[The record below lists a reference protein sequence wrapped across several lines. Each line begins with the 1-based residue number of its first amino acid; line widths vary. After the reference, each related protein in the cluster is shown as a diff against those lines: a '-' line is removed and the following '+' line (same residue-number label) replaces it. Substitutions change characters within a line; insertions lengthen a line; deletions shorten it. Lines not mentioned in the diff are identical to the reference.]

1 MPQEAPPACLI
12 VGEQANLQ
20 RIGFSDVETL
30 ISHRV
35 SAKVGEGVFLFV
47 LIVILS
53 KLNFILL
60 HVLAINKKL
69 FKSVIFTKKFI
80 YQSLVI

>member
-1 MPQEAPPACLI
+1 MMVSLSYSSTMPQEAPPACLI

-35 SAKVGEGVFLFV
+35 SAKVGEEVFKYRVSQKSLYKG
-47 LIVILS
+47 S
-53 KLNFILL
+53 GLL
-60 HVLAINKKL
+60 LGL
-69 FKSVIFTKKFI
+69 
-80 YQSLVI
+80 